1 MVFLHYF
8 NDILFNAGMYL
19 EKEGVL
25 QISDGAIQ
33 HKFVSAESNWS
44 PDIIRIAEQIII
56 DNSKIF
62 LIK

>member
-1 MVFLHYF
+1 
-8 NDILFNAGMYL
+8 MYL